1 VSRSAAQCRTAQH
14 TRHTTAHS
22 EAQHTPQLNTT
33 KHALHLLTLS
43 LLSVPIVQ
51 ESTRDAIKT
60 AIAANSK
67 GTVGK
72 HQIVIIKIS
81 AVQRRNLQGDQGA
94 SSSSSSRQ
102 LQAAVGGVTVD
113 YQVTVQGSA
122 DPTQTEGARTR
133 TRTHTHTHAHA
144 RTRTHVQGS
153 ACRHSPTG
161 SSQAHLHTAF
171 WRLPRDGPDV

>member
-1 VSRSAAQCRTAQH
+1 
-14 TRHTTAHS
+14 
-22 EAQHTPQLNTT
+22 
-33 KHALHLLTLS
+33 
-43 LLSVPIVQ
+43 VPIVQ

-81 AVQRRNLQGDQGA
+81 AVQRRNLQGERGA
-94 SSSSSSRQ
+94 SSSSSSSRQ

-133 TRTHTHTHAHA
+133 TRTHTHAHTCAVLSIQALSDRQQPSTLAYCVLALAA
-144 RTRTHVQGS
+144 R
-153 ACRHSPTG
+153 
-161 SSQAHLHTAF
+161 
-171 WRLPRDGPDV
+171 